1 MLVANAVCLS
11 YRQIWLEV
19 GPWTALSSW
28 RSKRASR
35 KHSWEA
41 KGAYDS
47 AKDEYLQALNRRED
61 LGLSHPDGAL
71 TYRLAMKNR
80 ALALQTYNLALIRF
94 NRFILD
100 GKLPEEPT

>member
-1 MLVANAVCLS
+1 MD
-11 YRQIWLEV
+11 RFEQLEIEARLKE
-19 GPWTALSSW
+19 AL
-28 RSKRASR
+28 R
-35 KHSWEA
+35 EA